1 MRRRGQ
7 VLAVVLFVLMAIGVA
22 PSAAATPTI
31 EPGSGHRATASA
43 YWRKCGSQPRPGAG
57 WYRVRAH
64 GLYCR
69 KARAVAKR
77 YVYGLAYNPS
87 PSPLGFSCRHRRI
100 GYELSRAA
108 CRRVIGGRVQKVRFL
123 FGA

>member
-1 MRRRGQ
+1 MG
-7 VLAVVLFVLMAIGVA
+7 LGALMAGSV
-22 PSAAATPTI
+22 PSSAAATPLG
-31 EPGSGHRATASA
+31 EREGGHRATASA
-43 YWRKCGSQPRPGAG
+43 YWRQCGNQPRPGAG

-64 GLYCR
+64 GVYCR

-77 YVYGLAYNPS
+77 YTYSLGHNPS

-100 GYELSRAA
+100 GYEVSRAA
-108 CRRVIGGRVQKVRFL
+108 CRRVSGGRVQKVRFL